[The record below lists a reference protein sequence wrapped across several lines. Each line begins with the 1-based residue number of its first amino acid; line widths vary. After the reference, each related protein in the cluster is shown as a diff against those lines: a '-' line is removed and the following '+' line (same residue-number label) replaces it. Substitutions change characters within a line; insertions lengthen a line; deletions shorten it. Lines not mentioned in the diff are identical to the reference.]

1 MQTPLTPWVT
11 ALALLVTSGTAA
23 AAEPAAAEPAPAAEP
38 ASASAEISLGGAKA
52 DAKGG
57 KKQKNRGETSGEPWI
72 KRYRP
77 TAHQM
82 EAGIYGGIL
91 LPAADH
97 ELYNPSLT
105 WQSYK
110 KIAPD
115 IGLRF
120 GYYPLSFLGIEV
132 EGGVMPTKLRDGS
145 SNALLGAFR
154 GYGIVQLPYRIAP
167 FALVGFGVMGSN
179 GSSIGNDVDPAMH
192 FGGGVKFY
200 INRLLALRLDVRDN
214 VTAQHLIDQG
224 RTHHV
229 EVLLGLSILLN
240 RKKPA
245 PVKDKDT
252 DGDGFFDSVDSCVKV
267 PGVAPDGCPAP
278 AGPVD
283 TDGDGFMDPDD
294 SCVTDPGT
302 GPDGC
307 PDSDGDGFK
316 DPVDKCPQVAGVAPD
331 GCPPPDKDGDGI
343 LDPNDQ
349 CIDVPE
355 TKNGYKDKDGCADE
369 VPKAVAKFAGV
380 IKGIYFDVDKDTIKP
395 NSKTTLDAAV
405 KVLKEFDDVHV
416 EISGH
421 TDSDGNREHNVDL
434 SRRRADS
441 VKKYLVDKGIAE
453 GRLSTRGA
461 GPDEPIAKNDSKKN
475 KALNRRI
482 EFKLQEGDLKK

>member
-1 MQTPLTPWVT
+1 MHMSTTSLSA
-11 ALALLVTSGTAA
+11 ALAILVTSGTAA
-23 AAEPAAAEPAPAAEP
+23 AAEPTTTAEPAAAEP

-57 KKQKNRGETSGEPWI
+57 KKQKDRGETSGEPWI

-91 LPAADH
+91 LPAANH

-302 GPDGC
+302 APDGC

-343 LDPNDQ
+343 VDADDRCREQPEDRLPHHAAAEPQRRGVRRGGWRTGGLAGHALHPGFDPAALGRFEHFKRAHVCVSLFADPPR
-349 CIDVPE
+349 IPE
-355 TKNGYKDKDGCADE
+355 FCH
-369 VPKAVAKFAGV
+369 AG
-380 IKGIYFDVDKDTIKP
+380 
-395 NSKTTLDAAV
+395 
-405 KVLKEFDDVHV
+405 
-416 EISGH
+416 
-421 TDSDGNREHNVDL
+421 
-434 SRRRADS
+434 
-441 VKKYLVDKGIAE
+441 
-453 GRLSTRGA
+453 
-461 GPDEPIAKNDSKKN
+461 
-475 KALNRRI
+475 
-482 EFKLQEGDLKK
+482 

>member
-1 MQTPLTPWVT
+1 M
-11 ALALLVTSGTAA
+11 
-23 AAEPAAAEPAPAAEP
+23 
-38 ASASAEISLGGAKA
+38 
-52 DAKGG
+52 
-57 KKQKNRGETSGEPWI
+57 
-72 KRYRP
+72 
-77 TAHQM
+77 
-82 EAGIYGGIL
+82 
-91 LPAADH
+91 
-97 ELYNPSLT
+97 
-105 WQSYK
+105 
-110 KIAPD
+110 
-115 IGLRF
+115 
-120 GYYPLSFLGIEV
+120 
-132 EGGVMPTKLRDGS
+132 
-145 SNALLGAFR
+145 
-154 GYGIVQLPYRIAP
+154 
-167 FALVGFGVMGSN
+167 VG
-179 GSSIGNDVDPAMH
+179 
-192 FGGGVKFY
+192 
-200 INRLLALRLDVRDN
+200 
-214 VTAQHLIDQG
+214 
-224 RTHHV
+224 
-229 EVLLGLSILLN
+229 
-240 RKKPA
+240 
-245 PVKDKDT
+245 KDT

-302 GPDGC
+302 APDGC

-453 GRLSTRGA
+453 GTVPANGPLPKMMGVQKGKTTKVTNLLVEGATVTVGNEAITAWNIPGHTQGSAAYLARGVLLGGYTSPRSTPRSA
-461 GPDEPIAKNDSKKN
+461 ASS
-475 KALNRRI
+475 ASAARYRRI
-482 EFKLQEGDLKK
+482 AWAKIGRWPARRSGSPPSAAGRDSRACSAARGSPCGEARSARSGRRIATGCAVR